1 MDSTPEPTTRTPNI
15 PVPPEPGVDG
25 SVPPTPGFF
34 GACPSMPTQ
43 LVTDNVV
50 WDNAESGV
58 FFDERSARR

>member
-1 MDSTPEPTTRTPNI
+1 M
-15 PVPPEPGVDG
+15 PPEPGVDG

-58 FFDERSARR
+58 FFDERSAGR